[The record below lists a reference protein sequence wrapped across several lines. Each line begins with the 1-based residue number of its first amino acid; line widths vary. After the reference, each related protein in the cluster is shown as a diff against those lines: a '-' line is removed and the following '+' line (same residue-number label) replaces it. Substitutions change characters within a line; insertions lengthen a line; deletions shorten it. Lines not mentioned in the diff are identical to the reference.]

1 MNLIFGVCLFLT
13 FGTVFSDFSSK
24 IGILDNILAP
34 DDISVLISDLLDK
47 DDISSLQEINWDRI
61 IISSRQTGA
70 NGLKEHSSSSKQH
83 APVFIIPII
92 AMFKSLAAKVVIVK
106 SGALATKAFLAL
118 KGMLTTKAA
127 TAIGSKV
134 LISLVAAKVTQVTEK
149 LLTRWFSD
157 QIDAKS
163 EQIKKEWNE
172 LKEKEKD
179 GLLSDIRNT
188 INKSSSED
196 NETLISEEVKKQLAA
211 GLVNTKLNELR
222 KKFAETVVDKI
233 MSDLDE
239 EHFVKEVLSDK
250 EIKKEIVKLI

>member
-1 MNLIFGVCLFLT
+1 MKSIFGVCLFLT
-13 FGTVFSDFSSK
+13 FGTVFSHFSTK
-24 IGILDNILAP
+24 IGILDNISTP

-47 DDISSLQEINWDRI
+47 DDIPSLQEINWDRI
-61 IISSRQTGA
+61 VISSGQTGTD
-70 NGLKEHSSSSKQH
+70 GLKEDPSSSKQH

-92 AMFKSLAAKVVIVK
+92 AIFKSLAAKAVILK
-106 SGALATKAFLAL
+106 SSALASKAFLAL
-118 KGMLTTKAA
+118 KGVLTTKTA

-134 LISLVAAKVTQVTEK
+134 LVSLVAAKVTQVTEK

-157 QIDAKS
+157 QVDAKS

-172 LKEKEKD
+172 LKEKEKE
-179 GLLSDIRNT
+179 GLLGDIRNA
-188 INKSSSED
+188 INKSSLEG
-196 NETLISEEVKKQLAA
+196 NEAIISEEEKKQLAA

-233 MSDLDE
+233 LSDLDE